1 MCQSAEKIGL
11 PDNHSSGVFV
21 FKKNEILSNQPEKH
35 YSSKYNKDNQ
45 DNHTYFGLAFMTNPG
60 RCRVFGIDV
69 LFFAQMTGR
78 GWFCIFVFF

>member
-1 MCQSAEKIGL
+1 MQSI
-11 PDNHSSGVFV
+11 VFYNL
-21 FKKNEILSNQPEKH
+21 FFLKKEIRLNQPEKY

-45 DNHTYFGLAFMTNPG
+45 DNHPYFGLAFMTNPG

-69 LFFAQMTGR
+69 LFFTHMTGR